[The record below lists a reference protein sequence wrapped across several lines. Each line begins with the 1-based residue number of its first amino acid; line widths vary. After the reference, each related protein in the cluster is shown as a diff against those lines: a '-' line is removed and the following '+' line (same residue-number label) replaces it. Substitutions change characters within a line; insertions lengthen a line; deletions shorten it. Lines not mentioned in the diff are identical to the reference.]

1 MQKMTKTDE
10 LRERLAIEMEHIKAK
25 TIELKAKGRQ
35 LGLEA
40 RLDLEKSLQSLEKT
54 QEDLKVRMAEW
65 AKAGEKAT
73 ADMKKGLEK
82 AAKEL
87 KKAVDDAAS
96 RLK

>member
-40 RLDLEKSLQSLEKT
+40 RLDLEKRLASFEKT
-54 QEDLKVRMAEW
+54 QEDLKVHLAEW

-82 AAKEL
+82 AAKDL
-87 KKAVDDAAS
+87 KRALDDAAS